1 MDVKEALEKRR
12 AYRAL
17 GAFEVT
23 DGVIKELA
31 GAARLMPSCFNNQP
45 WKFVFARSP
54 EKLEALRASFSQ
66 NNDWARKAPLVIAAF
81 ARKEYDCVI
90 KEREYY
96 LFDLGMGVGALLLRA
111 AELGLVAHPIA
122 GFDPAAAKKALG
134 IPDGDMI
141 IALVI
146 VGKKTEDLSALTPK
160 QAEGEKAR
168 PPRLAPEN
176 VFAVDAYS
184 EKLAARP
191 QH

>member
-17 GAFEVT
+17 GEFEVT
-23 DGVIKELA
+23 DGVIGELA

-45 WKFVFARSP
+45 WKFVFARAP
-54 EKLEALRASFSQ
+54 EKLQALRAALSQ
-66 NNDWARKAPLVIAAF
+66 NNDWARKAPLIVAAF
-81 ARKEYDCVI
+81 ARKDYDCVI
-90 KEREYY
+90 KEREYH
-96 LFDLGMGVGALLLRA
+96 LFDLGMGVGAMLLRA

-122 GFDPAAAKKALG
+122 GFDPDAAKKALG
-134 IPDGDMI
+134 IPGEDML
-141 IALVI
+141 IALII
-146 VGKKTEDLSALTPK
+146 VGKKTADLSGLTPK
-160 QAEGEKAR
+160 QAEGEGAR

-176 VFAVDAYS
+176 VFAVDAYN

>member
-1 MDVKEALEKRR
+1 MHVKEALENRR

-17 GAFEVT
+17 GPAEIT
-23 DGVIKELA
+23 DALLAELA

-54 EKLEALRASFSQ
+54 EALGKLRGCLSK
-66 NNDWARKAPLVIAAF
+66 NNDWARTAPLIAAVF
-81 ARKEYDCVI
+81 GRKDHDCVI
-90 KEREYY
+90 NEREFY

-122 GFDPAAAKKALG
+122 GFNNELAREALG
-134 IPDGDMI
+134 IPAGN
-141 IALVI
+141 LVI
-146 VGKKTEDLSALTPK
+146 TLLIIGKKTDDLSALTPQ
-160 QAEGEKAR
+160 QAAAEPER

-176 VFAVDAYS
+176 IYSVDAYD

-191 QH
+191 QR